1 MAIDNG
7 GIVRQ
12 TGCRVFSLL
21 RRVFVATLVIAAS
34 HDRAAAEDLQTTSG
48 RVYKD
53 ATILRADGRALMIQH
68 RFGVVR
74 VPFSEIAVSSR
85 HSFNAQKAGEIA
97 RTRQTE
103 QQRRVAER
111 ESHAGGDSA
120 RLERIDLQ
128 RTSLELEQREEAIAE
143 GVGEKIRLSKSNG
156 QREHPSAQRLRLRG
170 EVIGLGPGWTL
181 VLCESGGDASYVKRE
196 LAHLANSPFAP
207 PRPAEEEVLAV
218 VGVRQSVSEG
228 DSVDIVVQEVGTK
241 REFRTKAGD
250 SYSGKY
256 RVFRAVD

>member
-1 MAIDNG
+1 LAIDNRI
-7 GIVRQ
+7 IVRQ
-12 TGCRVFSLL
+12 TDRRVFSSL

-34 HDRAAAEDLQTTSG
+34 NGLAAAEDLQTTSG

-53 ATILRADGRALMIQH
+53 AMILRADGRALMIQH

-74 VPFSEIAVSSR
+74 VPLSEIAVSSR
-85 HSFNAQKAGEIA
+85 HSFNAQKAGEVA
-97 RTRQTE
+97 RTRQAE
-103 QQRRVAER
+103 ERRRVAQR
-111 ESHAGGDSA
+111 EFHADADSA
-120 RLERIDLQ
+120 RLERIDFQ

-143 GVGEKIRLSKSNG
+143 GLGEKIQRGKSNG
-156 QREHPSAQRLRLRG
+156 EREHHSSQRLRLRG
-170 EVIGLGPGWTL
+170 EVIGLGAGWIL

-207 PRPAEEEVLAV
+207 PRPAQEEVVALIGA
-218 VGVRQSVSEG
+218 RQPISEG
-228 DSVDIVVQEVGTK
+228 ESIDVVVQEVGTK
-241 REFRTKAGD
+241 REFRTKSGD